1 MKILSEVESKTE
13 KGTPLFLALD
23 NSPSV
28 EEMTL
33 AKSYSDMFRKG
44 ENFFKTIFFLDSPYR
59 VDDVS
64 PGWPSAEDKKAF
76 EDSVFQ
82 VFSEAGWKI
91 ESIDNSCI
99 KVSKGMRAY
108 LYLHP
113 KEFSGEVR
121 KGVIPEVEGL
131 IEQIQIVKLRA
142 IKLFRNTYPFCTE
155 SQLMRFIRENR
166 DLFYWWIILQFENG
180 VPAGMVNT
188 TIGEMLK
195 KIRFFDH
202 GTCLLHQQFIA
213 EQCMLD
219 LFYTLVDVG
228 DIKLYKNGKRPF
240 YKAKSSKWKLVK
252 DRS

>member
-1 MKILSEVESKTE
+1 MKIVNEIKSETE
-13 KGTPLFLALD
+13 KGTPLFLGLD
-23 NSPSV
+23 IPSV

-33 AKSYSDMFRKG
+33 AKSYREMFRKG
-44 ENFFKTIFFLDSPYR
+44 EDFFKTIFFLDSPYR

-64 PGWPSAEDKKAF
+64 PGWPSAEDRKTF

-82 VFSEAGWKI
+82 VFSKAGWEI
-91 ESIDNSCI
+91 ESANNTCM
-99 KVSKGMRAY
+99 KVSKSLSAY

-113 KEFSGEVR
+113 MEFSGEVR
-121 KGVIPEVEGL
+121 KDVIPEVENL
-131 IEQIQIVKLRA
+131 IEQIQSVKLRS
-142 IKLFRNTYPFCTE
+142 IKLFRKTYPFYTE

-166 DLFYWWIILQFENG
+166 ELFYWWIILQFEKKIPVG
-180 VPAGMVNT
+180 EGHTA
-188 TIGEMLK
+188 IGEMLK

-213 EQCMLD
+213 EQRMLD
-219 LFYTLVDVG
+219 MFYALVDVG
-228 DIKLYKNGKRPF
+228 DIKLYKNGNKPF